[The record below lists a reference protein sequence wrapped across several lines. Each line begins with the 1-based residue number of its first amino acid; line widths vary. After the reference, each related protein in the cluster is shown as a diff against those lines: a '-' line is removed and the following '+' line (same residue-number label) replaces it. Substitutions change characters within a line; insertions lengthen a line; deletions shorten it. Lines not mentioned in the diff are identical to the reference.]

1 MSQPASTGR
10 TGSSGS
16 PAAPI
21 VALVADDL
29 TGSTD
34 TAVQFA
40 AAGWDARLL
49 LDPAASSGAASG
61 AHTQN
66 SGMLFA
72 ATTDARAFGHDE
84 ARAATGQMVRRLNA
98 LGADRLYLKIDSTV
112 RGSVAGQIDGALDA
126 LGPEHLALLC
136 PAYPLMGRTVD
147 GAALLVD
154 GVPVAETG
162 LRDDPATPVTQS
174 DLRAL
179 VPGSVP
185 LDAAPGDVAAL
196 TAALERALQAARS
209 GGPRVVIAEATAEH
223 HLDDL
228 ARAVAH
234 LGRTAPAGTGIVPV
248 GSAGL
253 AAALARAWAAGE
265 HGGGEPDVGANHAV
279 AAGTVAAGPSGP
291 DTGETGAD
299 AAGPDAN
306 DMAADVAGPDA
317 PGTGEPDPH
326 EAGPD
331 EPGAGETGADA
342 AGTPPRAL
350 GAAGPSRLLV
360 QVSSLNAVSRR
371 QLAVLQDAWSGRA
384 LVLTP
389 EAETLIRGEAEAV
402 AWLEDQLSPWVRDGD
417 GWHTLP
423 ELVLLSAPE
432 ERAATADAART
443 VAACLGGLTARLL
456 GSGVFGGAGLV
467 GGDGAR
473 AALAALG
480 TSTVRVLDQLEEG
493 TPLSMTLDGQARHL
507 PLFTKAGGFGK
518 PESLTTTV
526 ARMRALLQEDA

>member
-1 MSQPASTGR
+1 MSQPASPG
-10 TGSSGS
+10 GAGPSGQ
-16 PAAPI
+16 PVAPV

-49 LDPAASSGAASG
+49 LDPAASSDAGPGVRTQSSG
-61 AHTQN
+61 V
-66 SGMLFA
+66 LFA
-72 ATTDARAFGHDE
+72 ATTDARALGHDE
-84 ARAATGQMVRRLNA
+84 ARLATGQMVQRLNA

-112 RGSVAGQIDGALDA
+112 RGSVAGQIDGALEA
-126 LGPEHLALLC
+126 LGSGHLALLC

-185 LDAAPGDVAAL
+185 LDAVPGDMAAL

-209 GGPRVVIAEATAEH
+209 GGPRVVIADATAEH
-223 HLDDL
+223 DLDDL

-253 AAALARAWAAGE
+253 AAALARAWAAGD
-265 HGGGEPDVGANHAV
+265 HGGGEPDARAD
-279 AAGTVAAGPSGP
+279 GTVMGSTVP
-291 DTGETGAD
+291 
-299 AAGPDAN
+299 AGPD
-306 DMAADVAGPDA
+306 
-317 PGTGEPDPH
+317 
-326 EAGPD
+326 
-331 EPGAGETGADA
+331 
-342 AGTPPRAL
+342 
-350 GAAGPSRLLV
+350 RLLV

-389 EAETLIRGEAEAV
+389 EAETLIRGEAEAA
-402 AWLEDQLSPWVRDGD
+402 AWLEDQLSRWTRDGD

-443 VAACLGGLTARLL
+443 VAAGLGGLTARLL
-456 GSGVFGGAGLV
+456 SSGVFGGAGLV

-493 TPLSMTLDGQARHL
+493 TPLSVTLDGKARHL